1 MGVTCNAIAPAAR
14 TRMTEGAY
22 GEIFGSDGD
31 FDFWH
36 PDNVAPLVAFLVS
49 DAAAHISG
57 KVFGVQGN
65 AVELYQPWTSVAA
78 MENEGGRWE
87 PAEIAHQIGVLF
99 AEADMEPGATSGM
112 TRLRYTM
119 TNRR

>member
-1 MGVTCNAIAPAAR
+1 
-14 TRMTEGAY
+14 
-22 GEIFGSDGD
+22 
-31 FDFWH
+31 
-36 PDNVAPLVAFLVS
+36 VAPLVAFLVS

-78 MENEGGRWE
+78 IENPGGRWE
-87 PAEIAHQIGVLF
+87 PAEIARRIGVLF

-112 TRLRYTM
+112 ARLRYTM
-119 TNRR
+119 TNRG

>member
-1 MGVTCNAIAPAAR
+1 
-14 TRMTEGAY
+14 MTEGAY
-22 GEIFGSDGD
+22 GEIFGAADG

-65 AVELYQPWTSVAA
+65 AVELYRPWTSVAA
-78 MENEGGRWE
+78 MENEGGRWD
-87 PAEIAHQIGVLF
+87 PAEIADRIDVLF
-99 AEADMEPGATSGM
+99 AEADMEPARPAGWPGSAT
-112 TRLRYTM
+112 R
-119 TNRR
+119 